1 MPNFDESSLLT
12 ECKGYYSY
20 QTVEM
25 EGKIPKG
32 DEKKRLTMGAFI
44 NMAGDVILP
53 CFVGKHFNRS
63 FSKLHLKAEKRTN
76 YYKYRSFSK
85 FDYFTNSSAWVRRD
99 IFEKKINSEVSPRNE
114 KKMNFNRQM
123 MKKDRTALLLLD
135 NYQGHK

>member
-20 QTVEM
+20 QTVEI

-76 YYKYRSFSK
+76 YYKYRNFSK
-85 FDYFTNSSAWVRRD
+85 FLKNPAIRPYSTTISSA
-99 IFEKKINSEVSPRNE
+99 N
-114 KKMNFNRQM
+114 
-123 MKKDRTALLLLD
+123 
-135 NYQGHK
+135 